1 MTTARTLAFATVA
14 VLVVAAPASAA
25 WDPPARASRGPLPAG
40 SPDVAV
46 NARGDA
52 VAAWVRGARRDAAIV
67 VSTRPAGQAW
77 GEPVAI
83 SRRGRPA
90 IGPKVAIDPQG
101 RVVVVWRQVVRT
113 RFVTT
118 GAGRRRQ
125 AVYVAR
131 ARERLVSETRWS
143 PISTLSSDRH
153 KVGPPEVGVDG
164 RGGVLV
170 AWHWGTGTSPAD
182 PGFVGRVQYVER
194 PADGDWSSPRRLSRS
209 GLCTEVRLPRVAVGA
224 QGNAV
229 VWWQCDLS
237 GGRST
242 AMAVSRA
249 PGSPLGAETQ
259 LPFRQ
264 AGDVAADLAV
274 APSGRAVAVSAAS
287 DGTLSWW
294 RGDVGPALSL
304 NALAALATD
313 ERIDADAGPPR
324 VAVNTTGD
332 ALSAWTDLLGRPRA
346 APIAADLGV
355 GSPTSLD
362 DAGIDLGGAVV
373 AVGDGR
379 QGAVAWFADGRARA
393 AMRAAT
399 GDLDP
404 AATISGP
411 GVVAR
416 DPVALAMDASGQ
428 AVALWTRAVGNRT
441 VVERAATA
449 AP

>member
-1 MTTARTLAFATVA
+1 MSTARTLVLATAA
-14 VLVVAAPASAA
+14 VLAAVAPASAA
-25 WDPPARASRGPLPAG
+25 WEPPARASRGPLPAG

-52 VAAWVRGARRDAAIV
+52 VAAWVRGARRDAMIV
-67 VSTRPAGQAW
+67 VSIRPAGGAW

-90 IGPKVAIDPQG
+90 IDPQVAIDPQG
-101 RVVVVWRQVVRT
+101 GVVVVWRQVVRT

-118 GAGRRRQ
+118 AARRRRQ

-143 PISTLSSDRH
+143 PISTLSSDRQ
-153 KVGPPEVGVDG
+153 KVGPPELGIDG

-182 PGFVGRVQYVER
+182 PRFVGRVQYVER
-194 PADGDWSSPRRLSRS
+194 AASGDWSSPRRLSRA

-224 QGNAV
+224 LGSAV
-229 VWWQCDLS
+229 VWWQCDLT

-264 AGDVAADLAV
+264 TGDVAADLAV
-274 APSGRAVAVSAAS
+274 APGGRAVAVSAAS

-294 RGDVGPALSL
+294 RGDVGPALAL
-304 NALAALATD
+304 NALPALATE
-313 ERIDADAGPPR
+313 ERIDSDAGPPR
-324 VAVNTTGD
+324 IGANATGD

-362 DAGIDLGGAVV
+362 DSGMDLGGTVV

-379 QGAVAWFADGRARA
+379 DAAVAWFADGRVRA
-393 AMRAAT
+393 TTRAAT

-411 GVVAR
+411 GVVAG

-428 AVALWTRAVGNRT
+428 AVALWTREVGDRT
-441 VVERAATA
+441 VVERATSPA
-449 AP
+449 A